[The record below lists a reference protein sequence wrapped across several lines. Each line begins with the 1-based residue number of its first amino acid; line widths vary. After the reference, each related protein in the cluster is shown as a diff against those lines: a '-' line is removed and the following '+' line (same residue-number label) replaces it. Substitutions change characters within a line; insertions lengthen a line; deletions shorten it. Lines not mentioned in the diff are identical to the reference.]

1 MEWEPAVRVVLMYV
15 ATPERFSKA
24 IPRVVCPSLKMTLP
38 VGMEVL
44 TPDTVAVNMT
54 GVANEMLGSLVLKV
68 VVLEAKLTTWR
79 NE

>member
-1 MEWEPAVRVVLMYV
+1 
-15 ATPERFSKA
+15 
-24 IPRVVCPSLKMTLP
+24 MTLP

-44 TPDTVAVNMT
+44 TPDTVAVNVT
-54 GVANEMLGSLVLKV
+54 GVPNEMLGSLVLKV